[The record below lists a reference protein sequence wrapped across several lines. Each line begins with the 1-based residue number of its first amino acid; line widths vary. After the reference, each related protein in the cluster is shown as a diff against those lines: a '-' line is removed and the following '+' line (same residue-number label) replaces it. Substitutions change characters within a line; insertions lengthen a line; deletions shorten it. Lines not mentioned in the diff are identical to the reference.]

1 MLCESAAV
9 LASDRSSSGES
20 SGVPLSAS
28 EDGRRLT
35 VLLRRRPA
43 LNCWC
48 CGRLG
53 FDPGSACLCCESVL
67 SSDSSST
74 EFPLLSTLLPSYTFW
89 YFHRPGFAVVVMAPA
104 ERRTAAPSRILKA
117 FVDLV
122 ICFSVL
128 SNFSIGR

>member
-1 MLCESAAV
+1 MLCGSAVV
-9 LASDRSSSGES
+9 LLPAQSSSGES

-35 VLLRRRPA
+35 VLLRRRSG
-43 LNCWC
+43 L
-48 CGRLG
+48 
-53 FDPGSACLCCESVL
+53 DCLLLCPLL
-67 SSDSSST
+67 SSDCASVRLSCPPTPPRLSSP
-74 EFPLLSTLLPSYTFW
+74 FPVDSSPSYTFW

-104 ERRTAAPSRILKA
+104 ERRTAVPSRILKA